1 MPDFFNSLL
10 KILRYSINKDLSSK
24 EDYNLGEVTQAYQV
38 SVKMKI
44 EEPKYRSV
52 ILSTETVVKVDD
64 KWVFLFEL

>member
-44 EEPKYRSV
+44 EGSKYRSV

>member
-52 ILSTETVVKVDD
+52 ILSTETIVKVDD